1 MMESKHETQMS
12 SSSSEE
18 DLKVSSD
25 TLVRQ
30 RDLELCGL
38 ITPSFLPLLD
48 ASSSR
53 APKKPQTPQPKRN
66 GAAEI
71 QSSALEKG
79 RPKFTNAEIPSGGM
93 TAREISGE
101 NSQKKNDEKDPKA
114 KRVPIR
120 KSSLRREVTPKPV
133 VRRKRVSLVI
143 DDQIVHPSDNIGED
157 ALTDP
162 PSETTT
168 TTSASI
174 EDLQEAI
181 KRMVSIDK
189 ARVSPDNDEMF
200 TDQSVS
206 NVSDEPTS
214 PQAIIDEFLE
224 GDPVTL
230 SPGEREAMYTHES
243 AAPSSSYV
251 GGYYG
256 SGVDNVDQTGSYGYP
271 SSQGASYMEKYMSE
285 RPWSVRKAA
294 AEAEAKVI
302 KEEEEAKKA
311 LEDDLVKELKVVRK
325 DDVIDGRFLGE
336 MEDI

>member
-1 MMESKHETQMS
+1 MESKHETQIS
-12 SSSSEE
+12 SPSSEE

-53 APKKPQTPQPKRN
+53 APKKSQTPQPRRK
-66 GAAEI
+66 GTAEI

-79 RPKFTNAEIPSGGM
+79 KPGSTNAEILSDDM
-93 TAREISGE
+93 TTKETSRENI
-101 NSQKKNDEKDPKA
+101 QKKNDEKDPKA
-114 KRVPIR
+114 KRAPIR
-120 KSSLRREVTPKPV
+120 KSSLRRVATPKPV

-143 DDQIVHPSDNIGED
+143 DDQIVHPSDNIGE
-157 ALTDP
+157 AVLTSP
-162 PSETTT
+162 ASETTT
-168 TTSASI
+168 TASASI
-174 EDLQEAI
+174 EDLQEAS
-181 KRMVSIDK
+181 KRMMNIGK
-189 ARVSPDNDEMF
+189 ARVSPDNDEML
-200 TDQSVS
+200 TDQSAS

-256 SGVDNVDQTGSYGYP
+256 SGVDNVDQAGSYGYP
-271 SSQGASYMEKYMSE
+271 SSKGASYMEKYMSE
-285 RPWSVRKAA
+285 RPWSVRKAT

-302 KEEEEAKKA
+302 KEEEKARKA
-311 LEDDLVKELKVVRK
+311 LEDDFIKELKVVRK
-325 DDVIDGRFLGE
+325 NDVIDGRFLGE

>member
-1 MMESKHETQMS
+1 MS
-12 SSSSEE
+12 SPSSEE

-48 ASSSR
+48 ASSLRS
-53 APKKPQTPQPKRN
+53 PKKPQTPQPKRN
-66 GAAEI
+66 GATEI
-71 QSSALEKG
+71 QGSALEKG
-79 RPKFTNAEIPSGGM
+79 KPKSTNAEILSDGM
-93 TAREISGE
+93 TTKETGGE
-101 NSQKKNDEKDPKA
+101 NSEKKNDEKDPKA
-114 KRVPIR
+114 KRTPIK
-120 KSSLRREVTPKPV
+120 KSSLRRVVTPKPV

-143 DDQIVHPSDNIGED
+143 DDQIVHPSDSIGE
-157 ALTDP
+157 AVLTSP
-162 PSETTT
+162 ASETTT

-181 KRMVSIDK
+181 KRMMSIDK
-189 ARVSPDNDEMF
+189 ARVSPDNDEML
-200 TDQSVS
+200 TDQFAS

-224 GDPVTL
+224 GDPMAL

-285 RPWSVRKAA
+285 RPWNVRKAA

-302 KEEEEAKKA
+302 KEEEEARKA
-311 LEDDLVKELKVVRK
+311 LEDNFVKELKVVRK
-325 DDVIDGRFLGE
+325 DDVIDDRFLGE
-336 MEDI
+336 MEDV

>member
-1 MMESKHETQMS
+1 
-12 SSSSEE
+12 
-18 DLKVSSD
+18 
-25 TLVRQ
+25 
-30 RDLELCGL
+30 
-38 ITPSFLPLLD
+38 
-48 ASSSR
+48 
-53 APKKPQTPQPKRN
+53 
-66 GAAEI
+66 
-71 QSSALEKG
+71 
-79 RPKFTNAEIPSGGM
+79 M
-93 TAREISGE
+93 TAKETSGE
-101 NSQKKNDEKDPKA
+101 NSQKKNDEKDPRA
-114 KRVPIR
+114 KRAPIR

-133 VRRKRVSLVI
+133 VRRKRVSLAI
-143 DDQIVHPSDNIGED
+143 DDQIVHPSDNIGEA
-157 ALTDP
+157 ALTGS

-200 TDQSVS
+200 TDQSAS

-214 PQAIIDEFLE
+214 PQAIIDEFPE

-294 AEAEAKVI
+294 AEAEAKVV
-302 KEEEEAKKA
+302 KEEEEARKA
-311 LEDDLVKELKVVRK
+311 LEDEFVKELKVVRK
-325 DDVIDGRFLGE
+325 DDVINGRFLGE